1 MNPFLSNA
9 YLLKGVALGDI
20 DSIESVSE
28 TKSFNGG
35 EVVVGIG
42 DRSQDIMVII
52 EGRVRVE
59 TVNGELIDELR
70 PGEMIGEMAF
80 IDGKPRGANAISA
93 GPSKIMVIPYDR
105 LSGLMR
111 ENPKLEAIILRNA
124 AVALCQRLRDT
135 NQQVESLLVVR

>member
-9 YLLKGVALGDI
+9 YLLKGVPLGDLDI
-20 DSIESVSE
+20 IESFSE
-28 TKSFNGG
+28 VRPFNGG
-35 EVVVGIG
+35 DVVVGNG
-42 DRSQDIMVII
+42 DKSQDIMVIV

-59 TVNGELIDELR
+59 TVGGELIDELR
-70 PGEMIGEMAF
+70 PGEMIGEMSF
-80 IDGKPRGANAISA
+80 IDAKPRGANVVSA
-93 GPSKIMVIPYDR
+93 GPSQIMVIPYAR
-105 LSGLMR
+105 LSVLMR